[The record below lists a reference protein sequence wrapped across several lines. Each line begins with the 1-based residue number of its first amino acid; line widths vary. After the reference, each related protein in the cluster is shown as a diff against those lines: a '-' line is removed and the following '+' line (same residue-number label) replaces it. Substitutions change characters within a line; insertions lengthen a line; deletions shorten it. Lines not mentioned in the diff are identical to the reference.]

1 MEKEVN
7 TADLNAADMPTST
20 SPTATEDRA
29 PRTSSI
35 VDMKPPVEFLTM
47 RNLDTGET
55 YIVGETEPEYD
66 LDTFELTGDCD
77 DTTVN
82 GDGETSPSPEDGANT
97 AVSGRGGG
105 GDRGGRVKNNT
116 GWWDRMLTWI
126 YHRKNKDGSSRTRMN
141 AGGQNGGKGGSPKG
155 KTPFTKLS
163 SFKFHRELGKG
174 AFGRV
179 LLAEAKIDG
188 KLYALKIISKKDM
201 RSSDKRQAKA
211 ERDILLAMSHNHSHP
226 FTTGLKFAF
235 QSAHN
240 LYLGMDYFPGGNLK
254 ELIRKRGHLCEDWV
268 RFYAAE
274 LILAISHLHSLHVIY
289 RDIKPHNIM
298 IDASG
303 HIILIDYGL
312 SKQAVSDSRGAQSL
326 VGTPDYSAPEV
337 LKTGVYRIEQANKE
351 KERKKANKHSAPE
364 KDEKEVAAA
373 EADIGYGKAADWWS
387 VGVMMYEMLSGT
399 PAFRGK
405 DLRQT
410 YQRVLFAE
418 LVFEPANRFSEDAK
432 EILRGLLTR
441 DPSARLGAGE
451 NPPTDIMSMN
461 FFKGIDWVSIFERQV
476 DGPVVP
482 GPVSLAPQG
491 KQGKD
496 GKTRVN
502 PNEYSTTRGN
512 LKLNIR
518 DSIISPGQLMNDPN
532 NLQDWSF
539 FDEGALPT
547 AEDAKTAANTA
558 ANAKTGSSN
567 GSTAVGSV
575 AAASTP
581 SNTNNNS
588 ATVPVSVSAPAS
600 APASVPAPET
610 YTDTAAAME
619 VAPTPPIPP
628 TTVTPTTDGLL
639 SPMSSLAHMTID
651 SSPSSSTTTTT
662 PPPAVP
668 AAVDPVTTTTITST
682 STESGESTG
691 RGSLE
696 DVRMTD
702 RS

>member
-1 MEKEVN
+1 MAEPVEKEVN
-7 TADLNAADMPTST
+7 TANENIGDAGAQ
-20 SPTATEDRA
+20 SPA
-29 PRTSSI
+29 PVGRIESV
-35 VDMKPPVEFLTM
+35 VDVKPPLEFLTM
-47 RNLDTGET
+47 KNLDTGEI
-55 YIVGETEPEYD
+55 YIVGETEPDFD
-66 LDTFELTGDCD
+66 LNTFELTGGKQSSSDAYACKEF
-77 DTTVN
+77 VAHSFLLLSV
-82 GDGETSPSPEDGANT
+82 DGGEGGEGEGEASPAAEDANV
-97 AVSGRGGG
+97 APGEGRT
-105 GDRGGRVKNNT
+105 KNNS

-126 YHRKNKDGSSRTRMN
+126 YNKRNKDGSSSRARMN
-141 AGGQNGGKGGSPKG
+141 EAKGRGATAKG

-254 ELIRKRGHLCEDWV
+254 ELIKKQGHLCEDWV
-268 RFYAAE
+268 RFYSAE

-298 IDASG
+298 IDATG

-351 KERKKANKHSAPE
+351 KERKAGKLKSPPPP
-364 KDEKEVAAA
+364 KEEEA
-373 EADIGYGKAADWWS
+373 ADIGYGKAADWWS

-418 LVFEPANRFSEDAK
+418 LVFEPANRFSDDAK
-432 EILRGLLTR
+432 EILRGLLQR
-441 DPSARLGAGE
+441 DPSLRLGAGE
-451 NPPTDIMSMN
+451 NPPTDIMSMP
-461 FFKGIDWVSIFERQV
+461 FFKGIDWASIFERQEN
-476 DGPVVP
+476 GPVVP
-482 GPVSLAPQG
+482 GPVRLGP
-491 KQGKD
+491 QGKD
-496 GKTRVN
+496 GKSKLGSH
-502 PNEYSTTRGN
+502 EYSTTRGN
-512 LKLNIR
+512 LKLNLR
-518 DSIISPGQLMNDPN
+518 DSIISPGTLMNDPN

-539 FDEGALPT
+539 FDENALPQSSDCDKAT
-547 AEDAKTAANTA
+547 AENTA
-558 ANAKTGSSN
+558 KNAK
-567 GSTAVGSV
+567 
-575 AAASTP
+575 AAA
-581 SNTNNNS
+581 
-588 ATVPVSVSAPAS
+588 
-600 APASVPAPET
+600 
-610 YTDTAAAME
+610 TAAAAAAAAGDASASSSETAPMPPVPPAPAVGAP
-619 VAPTPPIPP
+619 VADADADAVAEAP
-628 TTVTPTTDGLL
+628 V
-639 SPMSSLAHMTID
+639 SSLAHMTVD
-651 SSPSSSTTTTT
+651 S
-662 PPPAVP
+662 P
-668 AAVDPVTTTTITST
+668 AA
-682 STESGESTG
+682 EAAAKA
-691 RGSLE
+691 E
-696 DVRMTD
+696 DGMVEVRMTNSD
-702 RS
+702 SS

>member
-1 MEKEVN
+1 MLYI
-7 TADLNAADMPTST
+7 AIALLYSYCLH
-20 SPTATEDRA
+20 SH
-29 PRTSSI
+29 S
-35 VDMKPPVEFLTM
+35 VD
-47 RNLDTGET
+47 G
-55 YIVGETEPEYD
+55 
-66 LDTFELTGDCD
+66 D
-77 DTTVN
+77 DTTVG
-82 GDGETSPSPEDGANT
+82 GDGEASPAAADASTPAGE
-97 AVSGRGGG
+97 VPL
-105 GDRGGRVKNNT
+105 KNNT

-126 YHRKNKDGSSRTRMN
+126 YKRRNKDGSSGHDRMN
-141 AGGQNGGKGGSPKG
+141 AAQGRGPGSKG

-163 SFKFHRELGKG
+163 SFKFHKELGKG

-254 ELIRKRGHLCEDWV
+254 ELIKKQGHLCEDWA

-289 RDIKPHNIM
+289 RDIKP
-298 IDASG
+298 

-351 KERKKANKHSAPE
+351 KERKAGKKP
-364 KDEKEVAAA
+364 AAA
-373 EADIGYGKAADWWS
+373 KEEDAADIGYGKAADWWS

-432 EILRGLLTR
+432 EILRGLLQR
-441 DPSARLGAGE
+441 DPTIRLGAGE
-451 NPPTDIMSMN
+451 NPPTDIMSMA
-461 FFKGIDWVSIFERQV
+461 FFKGIDWVSIFERQEN
-476 DGPVVP
+476 GPVVP
-482 GPVSLAPQG
+482 GPVKLGP
-491 KQGKD
+491 QGKD
-496 GKTRVN
+496 GKGHVSSK
-502 PNEYSTTRGN
+502 EYSTTRGN
-512 LKLNIR
+512 LKLNLR
-518 DSIISPGQLMNDPN
+518 DSIISPGTLMNDPN

-539 FDEGALPT
+539 FDENALPQSCDSDKKT
-547 AEDAKTAANTA
+547 AENTAANTKSDKPAPPTDATTDA
-558 ANAKTGSSN
+558 ATTSDADATSTTAASPA
-567 GSTAVGSV
+567 TAVS
-575 AAASTP
+575 P
-581 SNTNNNS
+581 
-588 ATVPVSVSAPAS
+588 
-600 APASVPAPET
+600 PAPP
-610 YTDTAAAME
+610 AA
-619 VAPTPPIPP
+619 
-628 TTVTPTTDGLL
+628 DQQG
-639 SPMSSLAHMTID
+639 PMASLAHMTTDEPPAD
-651 SSPSSSTTTTT
+651 SS
-662 PPPAVP
+662 
-668 AAVDPVTTTTITST
+668 
-682 STESGESTG
+682 
-691 RGSLE
+691 
-696 DVRMTD
+696 
-702 RS
+702 